1 MFVKSGREE
10 TTYLEGEKIPSIR
23 YHILKDSGFVKD
35 GFSTRRGGV
44 SKGQFSSMNF
54 SVKMGDNEENV
65 QENFRIF
72 LAEHGFK
79 NPVMADQVHGKTI
92 RLVSRED
99 VGKNVFLPKD
109 YSGVDGLITNE
120 PGVTLV
126 TTFADCV
133 PLYLVDPVNHAIA
146 ANTSPGFV
154 PYVSF
159 IFPRVSAP
167 ILCIVPLQPE
177 CASPIA

>member
-99 VGKNVFLPKD
+99 VGKNVFFQR
-109 YSGVDGLITNE
+109 II
-120 PGVTLV
+120 PG
-126 TTFADCV
+126 
-133 PLYLVDPVNHAIA
+133 
-146 ANTSPGFV
+146 
-154 PYVSF
+154 
-159 IFPRVSAP
+159 
-167 ILCIVPLQPE
+167 
-177 CASPIA
+177 

>member
-23 YHILKDSGFVKD
+23 YHILKGSGFVKD

-99 VGKNVFLPKD
+99 VGKNVYKRTGCYPGNHICGLCSAL
-109 YSGVDGLITNE
+109 SGGSGKSCDWTGTFRLERHDTENRSRDSRKNE
-120 PGVTLV
+120 GNVWNKSGR
-126 TTFADCV
+126 CV
-133 PLYLVDPVNHAIA
+133 GSNRPVH
-146 ANTSPGFV
+146 
-154 PYVSF
+154 
-159 IFPRVSAP
+159 
-167 ILCIVPLQPE
+167 LCELL
-177 CASPIA
+177 